1 MIFALLTA
9 LVFLVAPAEA
19 ATINAGNVSLAS
31 VQAAVNSA
39 SSGDTVVIPSGTATW
54 VSTLIITKDIN
65 LIGAGIG
72 QTTITDETVRVG
84 GTSSLVSWTV
94 GPSGYPR
101 LSGFTFAGG
110 TVNTAIGYS
119 GLIAIGGSCP
129 TLRVDHCKFN
139 YADNN
144 GIVIQGAIYGVIDH
158 CQFLQNWANGVEVYD
173 TSYGDPSWA
182 TPVQWGGTNFVCIE
196 NCSFYYPGYPSPA
209 PEDMFA
215 GAKIVFRYNNVTN
228 EFFQDHGLETSGRL
242 RSGRAVEVY
251 ENNFI
256 ENVYQWAGTV
266 FELRGGTGVIF
277 SNTVSSNYK
286 NFLDLQNFRSA
297 ENFSPW
303 GSGNGQNLWDSN
315 NPSLLASGTHTGT
328 NGSPV
333 LVNASASW
341 SANQWVGGY
350 EVQDTTQGGT
360 NNTSTTT
367 TFSLITANDAHVI
380 TTISGHL
387 GQMMNWNNGD
397 HYAIYQSYRQMDQI
411 GAGSGDLVSGGDS
424 PVNSTTGNPTWTHEI
439 SEPLY
444 VWGNTFNGAANY
456 AVGQTGYNI
465 IQLNRDYYN
474 GVKPAYTPLVYPH
487 LLTAVHQLAPPTG
500 FAVATNA
507 P

>member
-158 CQFLQNWANGVEVYD
+158 SGIKLNEERKPSFFSSSINRRHFSKPRELS
-173 TSYGDPSWA
+173 TS
-182 TPVQWGGTNFVCIE
+182 C
-196 NCSFYYPGYPSPA
+196 
-209 PEDMFA
+209 
-215 GAKIVFRYNNVTN
+215 
-228 EFFQDHGLETSGRL
+228 
-242 RSGRAVEVY
+242 
-251 ENNFI
+251 
-256 ENVYQWAGTV
+256 
-266 FELRGGTGVIF
+266 
-277 SNTVSSNYK
+277 VS
-286 NFLDLQNFRSA
+286 
-297 ENFSPW
+297 
-303 GSGNGQNLWDSN
+303 
-315 NPSLLASGTHTGT
+315 
-328 NGSPV
+328 
-333 LVNASASW
+333 
-341 SANQWVGGY
+341 
-350 EVQDTTQGGT
+350 
-360 NNTSTTT
+360 
-367 TFSLITANDAHVI
+367 
-380 TTISGHL
+380 
-387 GQMMNWNNGD
+387 
-397 HYAIYQSYRQMDQI
+397 
-411 GAGSGDLVSGGDS
+411 
-424 PVNSTTGNPTWTHEI
+424 
-439 SEPLY
+439 
-444 VWGNTFNGAANY
+444 
-456 AVGQTGYNI
+456 
-465 IQLNRDYYN
+465 
-474 GVKPAYTPLVYPH
+474 
-487 LLTAVHQLAPPTG
+487 
-500 FAVATNA
+500 TNA
-507 P
+507 NFFPSGQPGQLSGIWPAASLMGHVSLWIRRCLRATILRMAIRNRHGK